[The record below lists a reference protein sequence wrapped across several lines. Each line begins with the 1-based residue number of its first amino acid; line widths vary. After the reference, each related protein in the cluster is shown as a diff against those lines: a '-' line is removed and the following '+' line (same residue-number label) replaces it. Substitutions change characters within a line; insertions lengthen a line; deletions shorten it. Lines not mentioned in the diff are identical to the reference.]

1 MPHVLSS
8 PSRTGAPI
16 AGPGGPP
23 ARPTSSYPP
32 KPRAGLF
39 GTIGQDA
46 PAGLVVFLV
55 ALPLCLGISLASGA
69 PLLAGVVS
77 GIVGGLLVSVLSGS
91 AVSVSGPAAG
101 LTVVMLS
108 AIATL
113 GSWPAVLAATAVA
126 GVIQLG
132 LGLARAGIIAL
143 YFPAAVIRGM
153 LAAIGIILIL
163 KQLPHFFGADADY
176 FEDMK
181 FLQLDGLN
189 TFSAIGAA
197 LRGLSPGSV
206 LVGAVSLALLL
217 LWNSGPVRRQPWAR
231 LVPGAL
237 VAVLAAVA
245 LNQLLK
251 SVAPDWQVRPEH
263 LVKLPVLTSLGQL
276 AGEMIFPDFNAL
288 RNPATYGVAFTI
300 ALVASLETLLSVE
313 AVDNLDPQK
322 RHTPPNRELLAQGA
336 GNLVSGLL
344 GGLPLTAV
352 IVRSSANIAAGA
364 QSKLSAFLHG
374 LLLLT
379 SLLFLGAVLN
389 LIPLAALA
397 AVLLLVGYKLTAPA
411 LYRKQWR
418 LGWAQFI
425 PFIITIV
432 AVLFTDL
439 LKGVSIGLVLG
450 FFFILKDN
458 AKAGSYLRRDEAADA
473 AEGDDGRQLH
483 LRLPEHVSFLNKAS
497 IVTTLEQLPA
507 GSRVILDGT
516 RSDVI
521 DHDVLEAIEA
531 FRQAAPARGIELEL
545 RGIRQVAVD
554 GH

>member
-1 MPHVLSS
+1 MSEVISTS
-8 PSRTGAPI
+8 ARTGTRIGPAAEAAPQ
-16 AGPGGPP
+16 
-23 ARPTSSYPP
+23 RPQKS
-32 KPRAGLF
+32 LF
-39 GTIGQDA
+39 GSIGQDA

-77 GIVGGLLVSVLSGS
+77 GIVGGVLVSMLSGS
-91 AVSVSGPAAG
+91 QLSVSGPAAG
-101 LTVVMLS
+101 LTVVVLS

-126 GVIQLG
+126 GVMQLL
-132 LGLARAGIIAL
+132 LGVARAGIIAL
-143 YFPAAVIRGM
+143 YFPGTVIRGM

-163 KQLPHFFGADADY
+163 KQLPHFLGADTDY

-181 FLQLDGLN
+181 FLQLNGQN

-197 LRGLSPGSV
+197 ARALSPGSV
-206 LVGAVSLALLL
+206 LVGVISLSLLL
-217 LWNSGPVRRQPWAR
+217 IWDTAPMRRLSWIR

-237 VAVLAAVA
+237 VAVVAAVA
-245 LNQLLK
+245 TNQLLHNL
-251 SVAPDWQVRPEH
+251 APAWQVRPEH
-263 LVKLPVLTSLGQL
+263 LVKLPVLSSLSQLTS
-276 AGEMIFPDFNAL
+276 EMTFPDFNAL
-288 RNPATYGVAFTI
+288 RNPITYSVAFTI
-300 ALVASLETLLSVE
+300 AIVASLETLLSVE

-322 RHTPPNRELLAQGA
+322 RHTPANRELLAQGV

-344 GGLPLTAV
+344 GGLPITAV

-364 QSKLSAFLHG
+364 QSRLSAFIHG

-379 SLLFLGAVLN
+379 SLLFLGSILN
-389 LIPLAALA
+389 LIPLSALA
-397 AVLLLVGYKLTAPA
+397 AVLLMVGFKLTKPA
-411 LYRKQWR
+411 LYMGQWR
-418 LGWAQFI
+418 LGWAQFG
-425 PFIITIV
+425 PFIITIL

-439 LKGVSIGLVLG
+439 LKGVSIGLILG

-458 AKAGSYLRRDEAADA
+458 AKAGSHLRRDPVGDA
-473 AEGDDGRQLH
+473 EDPTHLH

-497 IVTTLEQLPA
+497 IVTTLEQLPT

-516 RSDVI
+516 RTTVI

-531 FRQAAPARGIELEL
+531 FRQAAPARGIDLEL
-545 RGIRQVAVD
+545 RGIRQVVKGA
-554 GH
+554 H

>member
-1 MPHVLSS
+1 MNFSQ
-8 PSRTGAPI
+8 
-16 AGPGGPP
+16 
-23 ARPTSSYPP
+23 
-32 KPRAGLF
+32 F
-39 GTIGQDA
+39 N
-46 PAGLVVFLV
+46 
-55 ALPLCLGISLASGA
+55 
-69 PLLAGVVS
+69 
-77 GIVGGLLVSVLSGS
+77 
-91 AVSVSGPAAG
+91 
-101 LTVVMLS
+101 
-108 AIATL
+108 
-113 GSWPAVLAATAVA
+113 
-126 GVIQLG
+126 
-132 LGLARAGIIAL
+132 
-143 YFPAAVIRGM
+143 
-153 LAAIGIILIL
+153 
-163 KQLPHFFGADADY
+163 
-176 FEDMK
+176 
-181 FLQLDGLN
+181 GLN

-197 LRGLSPGSV
+197 MKALSPGSV
-206 LVGAVSLALLL
+206 LVGVVSLGILL
-217 LWNSGPVRRQPWAR
+217 LWNTAPVKRQPWAR

-237 VAVLAAVA
+237 VAVLAAVG

-251 SVAPDWQVRPEH
+251 TVAPDIQVRPEH
-263 LVKLPVLTSLGQL
+263 LVKLPVLSSLSQL
-276 AGEMIFPDFNAL
+276 AGEMTFPDFSVL

-300 ALVASLETLLSVE
+300 AIVASLETLLSVE

-322 RHTPPNRELLAQGA
+322 RHTPTNRELMAQGA

-364 QSKLSAFLHG
+364 QSKLSAIIHG

-389 LIPLAALA
+389 LIPLSALA
-397 AVLLLVGYKLTAPA
+397 AVLLLVGYKLTPLS

-418 LGWAQFI
+418 LGWAQFG
-425 PFIITIV
+425 PFIFTIV

-458 AKAGSYLRRDEAADA
+458 AKAGSYLRRDPAPDN
-473 AEGDDGRQLH
+473 AENEDTLLH

-507 GSRVILDGT
+507 GSRVLLDGS

-545 RGIRQVAVD
+545 RGIRQVALGV
-554 GH
+554 H

>member
-1 MPHVLSS
+1 MPSPTRSAPASAKATSPFATLS
-8 PSRTGAPI
+8 
-16 AGPGGPP
+16 
-23 ARPTSSYPP
+23 
-32 KPRAGLF
+32 
-39 GTIGQDA
+39 QDA

-69 PLLAGVVS
+69 PLLAGLVS
-77 GIVGGLLVSVLSGS
+77 GIVGGVLVSLLSGS
-91 AVSVSGPAAG
+91 QVSVSGPAAG
-101 LTVVMLS
+101 LTIIMVS

-113 GSWPAVLAATAVA
+113 GSFSAVLTATAVA
-126 GVIQLG
+126 GVIQLA
-132 LGLARAGIIAL
+132 LGAARAGIIAL
-143 YFPAAVIRGM
+143 YFPATVIRGM

-163 KQLPHFFGADADY
+163 KQLPHFVGFDKDY
-176 FEDMK
+176 FEDLE
-181 FLQLDGLN
+181 FFQADGRT
-189 TFSAIGAA
+189 TFTELGAA
-197 LRGLSPGSV
+197 FGAFSPGSV

-217 LWNSGPVRRQPWAR
+217 LWEQPFVKRQQWAR

-245 LNQLLK
+245 LNQALRAL
-251 SVAPDWQVRPEH
+251 APAWQVRPAH
-263 LVKLPVLTSLGQL
+263 LVHLPVLSSLSQFGR
-276 AGEMIFPDFNAL
+276 EMTWLDVEAF
-288 RNPATYGVAFTI
+288 RRPATYGVAFTI
-300 ALVASLETLLSVE
+300 AVVASLETLLSIE

-336 GNLVSGLL
+336 GNLVSALL

-364 QSKLSAFLHG
+364 RTRWSAFIHG
-374 LLLLT
+374 LLLLS
-379 SLLFLGAVLN
+379 SLLLLGRVLN
-389 LIPLAALA
+389 LIPLSALA
-397 AVLLLVGYKLTAPA
+397 AVLLLVGFKLTRPA
-411 LYRKQWR
+411 LYRGQWR
-418 LGWAQFI
+418 LGWAQFG
-425 PFIITIV
+425 PFIFTIV

-458 AKAGSYLRRDEAADA
+458 AKAGSYLRRDPAGPDDA
-473 AEGDDGRQLH
+473 TGRLH

-497 IVTTLEQLPA
+497 IVTTLEQLPT
-507 GSRVILDGT
+507 GSHVVLDGS

-545 RGIRQVAVD
+545 RGIRQVTRV

>member
-1 MPHVLSS
+1 MTQVISS
-8 PSRTGAPI
+8 PAQTGVPI
-16 AGPGGPP
+16 APP
-23 ARPTSSYPP
+23 ATPAEPRPKAS
-32 KPRAGLF
+32 LF
-39 GTIGQDA
+39 STIGQDA

-69 PLLAGVVS
+69 PLLAGVIA
-77 GIVGGLLVSVLSGS
+77 GIVGGLVVSLLSGS

-101 LTVVMLS
+101 LTVVVLS
-108 AIATL
+108 AISSL

-126 GVIQLG
+126 GVIQMG

-163 KQLPHFFGADADY
+163 KQIPHFLGADTDY
-176 FEDMK
+176 FEDMD
-181 FLQLDGLN
+181 FLQFNGQN
-189 TFSAIGAA
+189 TFSAIVAA
-197 LRGLSPGSV
+197 SRALSPGSV
-206 LVGAVSLALLL
+206 LVGGASLALLL
-217 LWNSGPVRRQPWAR
+217 LWNTAPIRRQSWAR

-237 VAVLAAVA
+237 VAVLVAVGI
-245 LNQLLK
+245 NQLLK
-251 SVAPDWQVRPEH
+251 TFAPDLQVLPKH
-263 LVKLPVLTSLGQL
+263 LVKLPVLSSLGQL
-276 AGEMIFPDFNAL
+276 AGEMTFPDFGAL

-300 ALVASLETLLSVE
+300 AIVASLETLLSVE

-322 RHTPPNRELLAQGA
+322 RHTPTNRELLAQGA

-352 IVRSSANIAAGA
+352 IVRSSANVAAGA
-364 QSKLSAFLHG
+364 QSKMSAFIHG

-389 LIPLAALA
+389 LIPLSALA
-397 AVLLLVGYKLTAPA
+397 AVLLLVGFKLTTPA
-411 LYRKQWR
+411 LYRKQWQ
-418 LGWAQFI
+418 LGREQFI

-450 FFFILKDN
+450 FFFILRDN

-473 AEGDDGRQLH
+473 AEGDEGGLLH

-497 IVTTLEQLPA
+497 IVTTLEQLPTN
-507 GSRVILDGT
+507 SRVILDGT

-545 RGIRQVAVD
+545 RGIRQVAL
-554 GH
+554 GAH

>member
-1 MPHVLSS
+1 MPEVISS
-8 PSRTGAPI
+8 SAHTGTRIAVAPQPE
-16 AGPGGPP
+16 AAPQRPRPGVFSTL
-23 ARPTSSYPP
+23 A
-32 KPRAGLF
+32 
-39 GTIGQDA
+39 QDA

-69 PLLAGVVS
+69 PLLAGVIS
-77 GIVGGLLVSVLSGS
+77 GIVGGVLVSLLSGS
-91 AVSVSGPAAG
+91 HLSVSGPAAG

-108 AIATL
+108 AIASL

-126 GVIQLG
+126 GVIQLL
-132 LGLARAGIIAL
+132 LGVARAGIIAL
-143 YFPAAVIRGM
+143 YFPGTVIRGM

-163 KQLPHFFGADADY
+163 KQLPHFLGADTDY

-181 FLQLDGLN
+181 FLQVNGQN
-189 TFSAIGAA
+189 TFSAIAA
-197 LRGLSPGSV
+197 AARALSPGSV
-206 LVGAVSLALLL
+206 LVGGVALALLL
-217 LWNSGPVRRQPWAR
+217 LWDSAPMRRLAWVR

-245 LNQLLK
+245 LNQLLHRL
-251 SVAPDWQVRPEH
+251 APAWQVRPEH
-263 LVKLPVLTSLGQL
+263 LVKLPVLSSLSQL
-276 AGEMIFPDFNAL
+276 ASEMTFPDFNAL
-288 RNPATYGVAFTI
+288 RRPATYSVAFTI
-300 ALVASLETLLSVE
+300 AIVASLETLLSVE

-322 RHTPPNRELLAQGA
+322 RRTPPNRELLAQGV

-364 QSKLSAFLHG
+364 QSRYSAFIHG

-389 LIPLAALA
+389 LIPLSALA
-397 AVLLLVGYKLTAPA
+397 AVLLLVGFKLTKPA
-411 LYRKQWR
+411 LYRAQWR
-418 LGWAQFI
+418 LGWAQFG
-425 PFIITIV
+425 PFIITIG

-439 LKGVSIGLVLG
+439 LKGVSIGLILG

-458 AKAGSYLRRDEAADA
+458 AKAGSHLRRDALGDA
-473 AEGDDGRQLH
+473 EDPSHLH

-516 RSDVI
+516 RTTAI
-521 DHDVLEAIEA
+521 DHDVLVAIEA

-545 RGIRQVAVD
+545 RGIRQVVAV
-554 GH
+554 GAH

>member
-1 MPHVLSS
+1 MPQVSS
-8 PSRTGAPI
+8 VPTRTGAPV
-16 AGPGGPP
+16 APTTGPLAPAPGPFS
-23 ARPTSSYPP
+23 A
-32 KPRAGLF
+32 
-39 GTIGQDA
+39 IGQDA

-69 PLLAGVVS
+69 PLLAGMVA

-126 GVIQLG
+126 GVIQLL
-132 LGLARAGIIAL
+132 LGVARAGIIAL

-153 LAAIGIILIL
+153 LAAIGIILIM
-163 KQLPHFFGADADY
+163 KQIPHFLGADTDY
-176 FEDMK
+176 FEDMD
-181 FLQLDGLN
+181 FLQFNGQN

-197 LRGLSPGSV
+197 ARALSPGSM
-206 LVGAVSLALLL
+206 LVGVVALVLLL
-217 LWNSGPVRRQPWAR
+217 LWDSPPVRRQPWAR

-237 VAVLAAVA
+237 VAVVVAVG
-245 LNQLLK
+245 LNQLLRT
-251 SVAPDWQVRPEH
+251 VAPAWQVRPEH

-276 AGEMIFPDFNAL
+276 ASEMTFPDFNAL

-300 ALVASLETLLSVE
+300 AIVASLETLLSIE
-313 AVDNLDPQK
+313 AVDNLDPRK

-336 GNLVSGLL
+336 GNLLSGLL

-352 IVRSSANIAAGA
+352 IVRSSANIAAGG
-364 QSKLSAFLHG
+364 QTKLAAFIHG
-374 LLLLT
+374 MLLLT
-379 SLLFLGAVLN
+379 SLLFLGSVLN

-397 AVLLLVGYKLTAPA
+397 AVLLLVGFKLTKPA
-411 LYRKQWR
+411 LYRQQWR
-418 LGWAQFI
+418 LGWAQFG
-425 PFIITIV
+425 PFIITIL

-458 AKAGSYLRRDEAADA
+458 AKAGSYLRRDTSA
-473 AEGDDGRQLH
+473 GDEQDGPLY

-497 IVTTLEQLPA
+497 IVTTLEQLPS
-507 GSRVILDGT
+507 GSRVVLDGT

-531 FRQAAPARGIELEL
+531 FRQAAPARGIDLEL
-545 RGIRQVAVD
+545 RGIRAVAVA

>member
-1 MPHVLSS
+1 MPHVSS
-8 PSRTGAPI
+8 IPTRTGAPV
-16 AGPGGPP
+16 AP
-23 ARPTSSYPP
+23 A
-32 KPRAGLF
+32 AGLATPAPAPGPF
-39 GTIGQDA
+39 GAIGQDA

-69 PLLAGVVS
+69 PLLAGMVS

-108 AIATL
+108 AIASL
-113 GSWPAVLAATAVA
+113 GSWPAVLAATVVA
-126 GVIQLG
+126 GVIQLL
-132 LGLARAGIIAL
+132 LGVVRAGIIAL

-153 LAAIGIILIL
+153 LAAIGIILIM
-163 KQLPHFFGADADY
+163 KQIPHFLGADTDY
-176 FEDMK
+176 FEDMD
-181 FLQLDGLN
+181 FLQFNGQN
-189 TFSAIGAA
+189 TFSAIAA
-197 LRGLSPGSV
+197 AARGLSPGSV
-206 LVGAVSLALLL
+206 LVGVVALVLLL
-217 LWNSGPVRRQPWAR
+217 LWDSPPVRRQPWAR

-237 VAVLAAVA
+237 VAVLVAVG
-245 LNQLLK
+245 LNQLLHQ
-251 SVAPDWQVRPEH
+251 VAPAWQVRPEH

-276 AGEMIFPDFNAL
+276 AGAMTFPDFGAL
-288 RNPATYGVAFTI
+288 RQPATYGVAFTI
-300 ALVASLETLLSVE
+300 AIVASLETLLSIE
-313 AVDNLDPQK
+313 AVDNLDPRK
-322 RHTPPNRELLAQGA
+322 RHTPPNRELLAQGL

-352 IVRSSANIAAGA
+352 IVRSSANIAAGG
-364 QSKLSAFLHG
+364 QTKLAAFIHG
-374 LLLLT
+374 ILLLV

-397 AVLLLVGYKLTAPA
+397 AVLLLVGFKLTKPA
-411 LYRKQWR
+411 LYRQQWR
-418 LGWAQFI
+418 LGWAQFG
-425 PFIITIV
+425 PFIITIA

-458 AKAGSYLRRDEAADA
+458 AKAGSYLRRDNPADSDD
-473 AEGDDGRQLH
+473 EGPLH

-497 IVTTLEQLPA
+497 IVTTLEQLPS
-507 GSRVILDGT
+507 GSRVVLDGT

-545 RGIRQVAVD
+545 RGIRPVTVV